1 MEELRGEPREA
12 SAARVR
18 VLELGFG
25 ARVWSL
31 ELDFL

>member
-1 MEELRGEPREA
+1 VEELRGEPREA
-12 SAARVR
+12 SAGRVR